1 VHRLRQGPAYQLEIG
16 TDDYFWENV
25 DHEDQTWKGPDRKK
39 ATSCLDMVTNLGR
52 DKVPVWQIQGLLL
65 RLLDRNEEAIEACDR
80 VLALES
86 DNTDSRWPTLKLAAG
101 DWRTRGMA
109 LAGLNRN
116 EEALKA
122 FDLAVDLE
130 SDDPT
135 AWEGKARVLASPR
148 RDKEALE
155 AQDRAINLQRY
166 QPEA

>member
-1 VHRLRQGPAYQLEIG
+1 MSPLAAKPG
-16 TDDYFWENV
+16 TRCSD
-25 DHEDQTWKGPDRKK
+25 
-39 ATSCLDMVTNLGR
+39 
-52 DKVPVWQIQGLLL
+52 VP
-65 RLLDRNEEAIEACDR
+65 
-80 VLALES
+80 LES
-86 DNTDSRWPTLKLAAG
+86 DNADSRWPTLKLAAG
-101 DWRTRGMA
+101 VWRTRGMA

-135 AWEGKARVLASPR
+135 AWEGKARVLANPGR
-148 RDKEALE
+148 EKEALE